1 MNKALLLTKSN
12 LRKNRGTS
20 IGLFLLMLIATSLI
34 GISLLIFFD
43 CYPTVRKAAERL
55 NSGDGFLQIYGSVDG
70 FTDEKIDEIIGSDT
84 DSYYLYRN
92 LSYHNLP
99 LKFGSGK
106 VITGVVCVDDSSA
119 FSREMNRFEVVKEDT
134 SITEKYMY
142 LPYQFNTSGGIEIG
156 DTFEYE
162 YTGKKY
168 SYTVRGFVDC
178 IYGGCNNTGCFELL
192 IDDASFEKLWDEAH
206 DTNENIVIIYKLKD
220 GVKLGRFNI
229 NTTSEFIKVNPYAQV
244 FSDNLESV
252 VSNRTFIG
260 LIIAVSILVLTSL
273 IVVAVAMMLANCIS
287 NYVQE
292 NMKTLG
298 ALKAIGYTGKDI
310 KASLVIWFVSLSCVA
325 SIIGIIA
332 SYLMMP
338 LFAGIMVGQM
348 GLSYSVSFN
357 AMATFIPIGYVV
369 LFTLIVTL
377 IASGKISKIQPIVA
391 LREGVESHNFKKN
404 HVALDKTSLSLN
416 MSLAMK
422 TFFGNMKQNVIT
434 FFVVGFMVF
443 SCIISLLMYENF
455 SRKPKLD
462 ILTTELCA
470 GVVASDL
477 DTKDEMRG
485 YLEARKDI
493 TNVREIINLD
503 FYYNDEVKLF
513 SYVVKDTSKMNNKS
527 LCYRGRLPEYDNEV
541 AVSGA
546 FAKAYGF
553 DIGDEIKLDYGD
565 NSFNYLITG
574 LIQTT
579 NNAGR
584 EALLTF
590 KAADHVID
598 TANIPGWFWFDMVDE
613 DNDFNANAE
622 KLEKIL
628 DEVKEEY
635 SEHIVGTMNFYEMI
649 GGSMTTFKSISAM
662 MLVLMITISVIVIA
676 LILFL
681 LIKSL
686 IYHKRKDYGIYKA
699 LGYTSGSLML
709 QTALS
714 FMPAV
719 IASIIVFSIG
729 SYYGANPYMS
739 TFMRAFGLM
748 KCSFDIPV
756 IGVVIIGVG
765 LCIVSFVLALLQ
777 TRRIKKIE
785 AYNMLVAE

>member
-20 IGLFLLMLIATSLI
+20 IGLFLLMMIATCLV
-34 GISLLIFFD
+34 GVSLLIFFD

-70 FTDEKIDEIIGSDT
+70 FTDEKIEEIIDSDT
-84 DSYYLYRN
+84 DCFYMYRN
-92 LSYHNLP
+92 LSYHNMP

-134 SITEKYMY
+134 SITENYIY
-142 LPYQFNTSGGIEIG
+142 LPYQFNTAGGFETG

-162 YTGKKY
+162 YTDKKY

-178 IYGGCNNTGCFELL
+178 IYGGCNNTGCFELI
-192 IDDASFEKLWDEAH
+192 IDDASFKKLWDEAH
-206 DTNENIVIIYKLKD
+206 DTNENIVIIYDLKE
-220 GVKLGRFNI
+220 GANLGHFNI
-229 NTTSEFIKVNPYAQV
+229 NTTSEFIKINPYAQV
-244 FSDNLESV
+244 FSDNIDSV

-273 IVVAVAMMLANCIS
+273 IVIAVAMMLANCIS

-310 KASLVIWFVSLSCVA
+310 KASLVIWFMSLACVA
-325 SIIGIIA
+325 SVIGIFI

-338 LFAGIMVGQM
+338 MFAGIMIGQM

-357 AMATFIPIGYVV
+357 ALATLIPIGYVV

-377 IASGKISKIQPIVA
+377 IASGKISKILPIVA

-404 HVALDKTSLSLN
+404 RVSLDKTSLSLN

-443 SCIISLLMYENF
+443 ACIISLLMYENF
-455 SRKPKLD
+455 SRKPKLE

-477 DTKDEMRG
+477 ETKDEMRD
-485 YLEARKDI
+485 YLESRKDI

-513 SYVVKDTSKMNNKS
+513 SYIVKDTSKMNNKS
-527 LCYRGRLPEYDNEV
+527 LCYKGRLPEYDNEV
-541 AVSGA
+541 AVSGS

-553 DIGDEIKLDYGD
+553 EIGDEIKLDYGE
-565 NSFNYLITG
+565 NSYNYLITG

-584 EALLTF
+584 EALLTY

-598 TANIPGWFWFDMVDE
+598 TEKIPGWFWFDMTEEE
-613 DNDFNANAE
+613 DDYNANSE

-628 DEVKEEY
+628 DECKEEY
-635 SEHIVGTMNFYEMI
+635 SAHIIGTMNFYEMI

-719 IASIIVFSIG
+719 IISIIAFSIG

-748 KCSFDIPV
+748 KCRFDIPV
-756 IGVVIIGVG
+756 SGVVMIGAG
-765 LCIVSFVLALLQ
+765 LCVVSFALALLQ
-777 TRRIKKIE
+777 TRRIRKIE

>member
-20 IGLFLLMLIATSLI
+20 VGLFLLMMIATCLI

-43 CYPTVRKAAERL
+43 CYPTVSKAAERL
-55 NSGDGFLQIYGSVDG
+55 NSGDGFFQIYDSVEG
-70 FTDEKIDEIIGSDT
+70 FTDDKIDELIGSDT
-84 DSYYLYRN
+84 DSYFVYRN
-92 LSYHNLP
+92 LAYHNIP
-99 LKFGSGK
+99 VKFGAGK
-106 VITGVVCVDDSSA
+106 IVTILCVADSSA
-119 FSREMNRFEVVKEDT
+119 FSRDMNRFEVVKEDT
-134 SITEKYMY
+134 SITENYVY
-142 LPYQFNTSGGIEIG
+142 LPYQFNTSGGFETG

-168 SYTVRGFVDC
+168 SFKVRGFTDC
-178 IYGGCNNTGCFELL
+178 IYGGGNNTGCFEVLV
-192 IDDASFEKLWDEAH
+192 DDESYKTVWNDFHE
-206 DTNENIVIIYKLKD
+206 TNENIVIIYDLKE
-220 GVKLGRFNI
+220 GVNHGHFKI
-229 NTTSEFIKVNPYAQV
+229 NATSEIIKVNPYAQV
-244 FSDNLESV
+244 FSDDLANV
-252 VSNRTFIG
+252 INNRTFIG

-287 NYVQE
+287 NYVKE

-310 KASLVIWFVSLSCVA
+310 KASLVLWFLGLACVA
-325 SIIGIIA
+325 SVIGIIV
-332 SYLMMP
+332 SYLIMP
-338 LFAGIMVGQM
+338 VFANIMIGQM

-357 AMATFIPIGYVV
+357 ALATFIPIVYVI

-377 IASGKISKIQPIVA
+377 IASGKVSKILPIVA
-391 LREGVESHNFKKN
+391 LREGIESHNFKKN
-404 HVALDKTSLSLN
+404 RIALDKTSLDLN

-434 FFVVGFMVF
+434 FFVIGFMVF

-455 SRKPKLD
+455 SRNPKLE
-462 ILTTELCA
+462 ILATEVCA
-470 GVVASDL
+470 GVIATDY
-477 DTKDEMRG
+477 DTKDEMRE
-485 YLEARKDI
+485 YLESRKDI
-493 TNVREIINLD
+493 ENVREIINLN
-503 FYYNDEVKLF
+503 FYYNDEEKLF
-513 SYVVKDTSKMNNKS
+513 TYILKDTSKMNNKS
-527 LCYRGRLPEYDNEV
+527 ICYKGRLPEYDNEV
-541 AVSGA
+541 VISGA
-546 FAKAYGF
+546 FAKAYNF
-553 DIGDEIKLDYGD
+553 EIGDEIKLDYGD
-565 NSFNYLITG
+565 NSYNYLITG

-579 NNAGR
+579 NNNGR
-584 EALLTF
+584 EALLTY

-598 TANIPGWFWFDMVDE
+598 TEQIPGWFWFDMIDE
-613 DNDFNANAE
+613 TDDYSVNSE
-622 KLEKIL
+622 RLEKIL
-628 DEVKEEY
+628 DECKDEY
-635 SEHIVGTMNFYEMI
+635 AAHIISTMNFYDML

-662 MLVLMITISVIVIA
+662 MLILMVTISVIVIA

-719 IASIIVFSIG
+719 IASIIAFSIG

-748 KCSFDIPV
+748 KCDFDIPV
-756 IGVVIIGVG
+756 TGVVIIGTG
-765 LCIVSFVLALLQ
+765 LALVSFILALLQ